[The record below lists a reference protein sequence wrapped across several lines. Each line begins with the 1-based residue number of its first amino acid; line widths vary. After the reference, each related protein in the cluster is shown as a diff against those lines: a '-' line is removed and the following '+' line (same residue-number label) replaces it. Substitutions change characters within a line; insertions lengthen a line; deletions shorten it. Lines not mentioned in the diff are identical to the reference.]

1 MPQNKLDSDSFPR
14 PAVAVFADGQNVCL
28 KKYGSAI
35 LDFVNSLGDV
45 PFLYAY
51 HHWRTIPEKTEHR
64 LQLQGWQCIDVAV
77 KEKNELD
84 KRLMGDFT
92 RLSGHW
98 MPDVVVLVTG
108 DKDFLPLIKSC
119 QKSGRRVIV
128 IGRHDNVSRR
138 LQKLNPEGVF
148 FVEDLQRLTSKV
160 A

>member
-1 MPQNKLDSDSFPR
+1 MSQTKLGFDSLPR
-14 PAVAVFADGQNVCL
+14 PSVAVFADGQNVCL
-28 KKYGSAI
+28 KKYGSVI
-35 LDFVNSLGDV
+35 LEFVNSLGDV

-51 HHWRTIPEKTEHR
+51 HNWRTISEKIEHR

-84 KRLMGDFT
+84 NRLMSDFN

-98 MPDVVVLVTG
+98 MPDVLVLVTG

-128 IGRHDNVSRR
+128 IGRYNNVSQR
-138 LQKLNPEGVF
+138 LRKLNPEGVF
-148 FVEDLQRLTSKV
+148 FVEDLQSISPKV